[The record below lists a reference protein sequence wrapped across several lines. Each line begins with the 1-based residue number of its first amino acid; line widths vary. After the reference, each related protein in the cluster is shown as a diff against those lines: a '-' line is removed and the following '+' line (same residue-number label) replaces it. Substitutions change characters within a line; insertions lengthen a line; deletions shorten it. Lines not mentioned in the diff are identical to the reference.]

1 MTRAP
6 GPKGTLIWGSLG
18 AVKKDALGFLT
29 QAAATYGDVV
39 RLRFGPVI
47 AHLLNH
53 PDHIEHVLS
62 RGAEG
67 YDKNTRSVAQIRETC
82 GASLMSSDG
91 AAWQRHRLLIQPV
104 FQPRFLDTIDPVVD
118 TALDAML
125 DRWTMAARN
134 AQPIDI
140 VAEMMQLMIIIS
152 VRFLF
157 SSEVDPSRIDRPLTV
172 LLADTW
178 RRLEALFDPSML
190 SPVLHRPAFKKA
202 RAEID
207 TLVLAL
213 IHARRESGDQP
224 DDLLS
229 RLLSAHQGQE
239 ADRLSD
245 QELRDA
251 AVTLILAGHE
261 TVANAL
267 ASAFILL
274 AQNPQWRGFDPQN
287 IWSETLRL
295 YPSIWIMER
304 RAAAPDEIGG
314 YQIGKGSTILMSP
327 YVLHRN
333 LAFWP
338 DATRFDPTR
347 FDDPAV
353 AARPRHAYLPYGL
366 GPHRCIG
373 LHLANRVAFRI
384 LDRVQAVFR
393 LELVS
398 DATMK
403 VLPGITLRHADPVYM
418 NIAPSITCL
427 TS

>member
-18 AVKKDALGFLT
+18 AVKEDALGFLT
-29 QAAATYGDVV
+29 QAAATHGDIV

-53 PDHIEHVLS
+53 PDHIDHVLS
-62 RGAEG
+62 RGAAG
-67 YDKNTRSVAQIRETC
+67 YDKNTRSVAQIRATC
-82 GASLMSSDG
+82 GASLLSSDG
-91 AAWQRHRLLIQPV
+91 AAWQRHRRLIQPV

-118 TALDAML
+118 TALDFMM
-125 DRWTMAARN
+125 DRWAMAARN

-140 VAEMMQLMIIIS
+140 VAEMMQLMILTS

-157 SSEVDPSRIDRPLTV
+157 SSEVDPSRIDRALTV

-190 SPVLHRPAFKKA
+190 WARLHRPAFKTA
-202 RAEID
+202 LAEID
-207 TLVLAL
+207 ALVFAL
-213 IHARRESGDQP
+213 IRARRESGERP

-229 RLLSAHQGQE
+229 RLLCAHE
-239 ADRLSD
+239 AEGGDRLTD

-261 TVANAL
+261 TVANTL
-267 ASAFILL
+267 AWAFILL
-274 AQNPQWRGFDPQN
+274 AQNPQWRGFDPQK

-304 RAAAPDEIGG
+304 RAVRPDNIGG
-314 YQIGKGSTILMSP
+314 YQIGKGSAILMSP

-333 LAFWP
+333 PNFWP
-338 DATRFDPTR
+338 DAALFDPTR
-347 FDDPAV
+347 FDAPQV

-373 LHLANRVAFRI
+373 LHLANRVANRV
-384 LDRVQAVFR
+384 LSRVQAVFR
-393 LELVS
+393 LELV
-398 DATMK
+398 AGANMK
-403 VLPGITLRHADPVYM
+403 IVPGITLRHAGDVRM
-418 NIAPSITCL
+418 NIAPSIA
-427 TS
+427 

>member
-1 MTRAP
+1 
-6 GPKGTLIWGSLG
+6 
-18 AVKKDALGFLT
+18 VKKDALGFLT
-29 QAAATYGDVV
+29 QAAAAHGDVV

-53 PDHIEHVLS
+53 PDHIDHVLS
-62 RGAEG
+62 RGAMG
-67 YDKNTRSVAQIRETC
+67 YDKNTRSVAQIRATC
-82 GASLMSSDG
+82 GASLLSSDG
-91 AAWQRHRLLIQPV
+91 AAWQRHRRLIQPV
-104 FQPRFLDTIDPVVD
+104 FQPRFLDSIEPVVD

-125 DRWTMAARN
+125 DRWTIAARK
-134 AQPIDI
+134 AEPVDI
-140 VAEMMQLMIIIS
+140 VAEMMQLMIITS

-157 SSEVDPSRIDRPLTV
+157 SSEVDPTRIDRALTV

-190 SPVLHRPAFKKA
+190 SPRLHRPAFKNA
-202 RAEID
+202 LAEID
-207 TLVLAL
+207 ALVFAL
-213 IHARRESGDQP
+213 IRARRESGERP

-229 RLLSAHQGQE
+229 RLLSAHEGE
-239 ADRLSD
+239 GVDRLTD

-274 AQNPQWRGFDPQN
+274 AQNPQWRGFDPQK

-304 RAAAPDEIGG
+304 RAMIPDEIGG
-314 YQIGKGSTILMSP
+314 YQIGKGSSVLISP

-333 LAFWP
+333 PNFWP
-338 DATRFDPTR
+338 DAAQFDPTR
-347 FDDPAV
+347 FDDTSI
-353 AARPRHAYLPYGL
+353 AARPRHAYLPFGL

-373 LHLANRVAFRI
+373 LHLANRVADRI
-384 LDRVQAVFR
+384 LNRVQVTFR
-393 LELVS
+393 MELAPFSVMRLS
-398 DATMK
+398 
-403 VLPGITLRHADPVYM
+403 PGITLRHVGAVYM
-418 NIAPSITCL
+418 NITPATVPYITG
-427 TS
+427 

>member
-18 AVKKDALGFLT
+18 AMKQDALGFLS
-29 QAAATYGDVV
+29 QAAATHGDVV

-53 PDHIEHVLS
+53 PDHIDHVLS
-62 RGAEG
+62 RGAAG
-67 YDKNTRSVAQIRETC
+67 YDKTTRSVAQIKATC
-82 GASLMSSDG
+82 GASLLSSDG
-91 AAWQRHRLLIQPV
+91 ASWQRHRRLIQPM
-104 FQPRFLDTIDPVVD
+104 FQPRFLETIGPVVD
-118 TALDAML
+118 SALDAML
-125 DRWTMAARN
+125 DRWAIAARR

-140 VAEMMQLMIIIS
+140 VTEMMQVMITTS

-157 SSEVDPSRIDRPLTV
+157 SSEVDHARIERPLGV

-178 RRLEALFDPSML
+178 RRIEALFDPSTL
-190 SPVLHRPAFKKA
+190 SPVFHRAAFKTA

-207 TLVLAL
+207 KLVFAV
-213 IHARRESGDQP
+213 IRARRISGDRP

-229 RLLSAHQGQE
+229 RLLCAHECEGT
-239 ADRLSD
+239 DRLTD

-267 ASAFILL
+267 AWAFILL
-274 AQNPQWRGFDPQN
+274 AQNPQWRGFDPQK
-287 IWSETLRL
+287 IWFETLRL

-304 RAAAPDEIGG
+304 RAVMPDTIGG
-314 YQIGKGSTILMSP
+314 YQIGKGSSILMSP

-333 LAFWP
+333 PNFWP
-338 DATRFDPTR
+338 DPTR
-347 FDDPAV
+347 FDPARFDAPQV

-373 LHLANRVAFRI
+373 LHLANRVADRI
-384 LDRVQAVFR
+384 LSRVQAMFR
-393 LELVS
+393 LDVVAGENI
-398 DATMK
+398 TIM
-403 VLPGITLRHADPVYM
+403 PGITLRHAGAVRM
-418 NIAPSITCL
+418 TIAPPIG
-427 TS
+427 

>member
-18 AVKKDALGFLT
+18 AVRQDALGFLGK
-29 QAAATYGDVV
+29 AAATHGDVV

-53 PDHIEHVLS
+53 PDHIDHVLS
-62 RGAEG
+62 RGAAG
-67 YDKNTRSVAQIRETC
+67 YDKNTRSVAQIKATC
-82 GASLMSSDG
+82 GASLLSSDG
-91 AAWQRHRLLIQPV
+91 AAWQRHRRLIQPV
-104 FQPRFLDTIDPVVD
+104 FQPRFLDAIELVVD
-118 TALDAML
+118 KALDAL
-125 DRWTMAARN
+125 VDRWAAAART
-134 AQPIDI
+134 ATPIDI
-140 VAEMMQLMIIIS
+140 VAEMMQLIIATS

-157 SSEVDPSRIDRPLTV
+157 SSEIDPSRIDKPLTI

-190 SPVLHRPAFKKA
+190 SPYLHRRSFKKA

-207 TLVLAL
+207 TLVFGL
-213 IHARRESGDQP
+213 IRARRENGEQH

-229 RLLSAHQGQE
+229 RLLSAHEDQGV
-239 ADRLSD
+239 DRLTD

-267 ASAFILL
+267 AWAFILL
-274 AQNPQWRGFDPQN
+274 AQHPQWRGFDPQK

-304 RAAAPDEIGG
+304 RAVIQDEIGG

-327 YVLHRN
+327 YILHRN
-333 LAFWP
+333 PDFWP
-338 DATRFDPTR
+338 DAAQFDPTR
-347 FDDPAV
+347 FDEAAV
-353 AARPRHAYLPYGL
+353 ARRPRHAYLPFGL
-366 GPHRCIG
+366 GQHRCIG
-373 LHLANRVAFRI
+373 LHLACRVADRI
-384 LDRVQAVFR
+384 LSRVQAAFR
-393 LELVS
+393 LELAPFAKMNAS
-398 DATMK
+398 
-403 VLPGITLRHADPVYM
+403 PGITLRHEGAVYL
-418 NIAPSITCL
+418 NITPAFA
-427 TS
+427 